1 MGRRRSQEGSASVLV
16 LVLLTLLAAAA
27 GGGAMLLQG
36 SLRYLRRSE
45 DASAMRRSL
54 EREADRV
61 MAALAGDPT
70 PGTDSPLDPVWS
82 VIGVPEGEGVVLSL
96 ADVSSALDPNWVQK
110 NVFWRT
116 ALRSLLR
123 SAGAADELQQRRE
136 DRGFS
141 PDLPGAYGDLFAE
154 GVLSRYFTAYS
165 YANIN
170 VADEFALRTLYTL
183 RTGDAAAAEIFHKKI
198 QQLLRE
204 QRVLRPDELQAFLGP
219 GYDALYPVMNA
230 EPCMNVHFLDPLILT
245 ELLAYPA
252 LNVPHPQES
261 ALAILETRMRSELS
275 SADLLKLVA
284 APGKSRIYQYLGVV
298 TWFWRLTV
306 AKQDARLELV
316 IARVPGPP
324 GEPTRFLIV
333 EERYGRS

>member
-1 MGRRRSQEGSASVLV
+1 MRRPQEGSVSVLV

-27 GGGAMLLQG
+27 GGAASLLQG
-36 SLRYLRRSE
+36 SLRYLRASE

-54 EREADRV
+54 EREAERV
-61 MAALAGDPT
+61 IAALAADST
-70 PGTDSPLDPVWS
+70 PGIDSPLDPVWS
-82 VIGVPEGEGVVLSL
+82 TIAVPGGEGAVLSL

-110 NVFWRT
+110 NVFSQT

-141 PDLPGAYGDLFAE
+141 LDLPGAYGDLFDE
-154 GVLSRYFTAYS
+154 GVLDRHFTAYG

-170 VADEFALRTLYTL
+170 VTDEFALRTLYAL
-183 RTGDAAAAEIFHKKI
+183 RTGDAAAAEVFHARVR
-198 QQLLRE
+198 QLLRE
-204 QRVLRPDELQAFLGP
+204 QRVLRPDELPAFLGP

-252 LNVPHPQES
+252 LQVPAPQES
-261 ALAILETRMRSELS
+261 ALAILEARTRSELS
-275 SADLLKLVA
+275 SAELLKLVA
-284 APGKSRIYQYLGVV
+284 APAASRIYQYLGVV

-306 AKQDARLELV
+306 TQRDARLELV
-316 IARVPGPP
+316 IARVPGSS
-324 GEPTRFLIV
+324 GEPARFQIV
-333 EERYGRS
+333 EERYERS

>member
-1 MGRRRSQEGSASVLV
+1 MRRAQEGSASVLV
-16 LVLLTLLAAAA
+16 LVLLTMLAAAA
-27 GGGAMLLQG
+27 GGAAGLLQG
-36 SLRYLRRSE
+36 SLRYLRASE

-61 MAALAGDPT
+61 IAALAADPT

-82 VIGVPEGEGVVLSL
+82 VVGAPGGEGVVLSL

-110 NVFWRT
+110 NVLSRT
-116 ALRSLLR
+116 ALKSLLS

-141 PDLPGAYGDLFAE
+141 LDLPGAYGDLFAE
-154 GVLSRYFTAYS
+154 GALDRYFTAYGT
-165 YANIN
+165 ANIN
-170 VADEFALRTLYTL
+170 VTDEFALRALYAL
-183 RTGDAAAAEIFHKKI
+183 RTGDAAAAEDFHARVR
-198 QQLLRE
+198 QLLRG

-252 LNVPHPQES
+252 LAVPHPRES
-261 ALAILETRMRSELS
+261 ALAILETRTRSELS
-275 SADLLKLVA
+275 SRDLLKLVA
-284 APGKSRIYQYLGVV
+284 APDASRIYQFLGVV

-306 AKQDARLELV
+306 ATRNARLELV
-316 IARVPGPP
+316 IARVPGSF
-324 GEPTRFLIV
+324 GEPARFQIV